1 MELSELV
8 SALVERNVLIDP
20 VQSDSWDYTTYY
32 VDNLKFDLQYVDL
45 YSSEKEAR
53 TVSAIE
59 VYPNH
64 NDGIVVQF
72 LHGEDCD
79 ALQLKPFADDESD
92 AFEYEAFE
100 LYRLVKEA
108 I

>member
-8 SALVERNVLIDP
+8 TALVERNALYYP
-20 VQSDSWDYTTYY
+20 RQCNGYTRYY
-32 VDNLKFDLQYVDL
+32 VNDNDFEFRYLDL
-45 YSSEKEAR
+45 YSSER
-53 TVSAIE
+53 HSRSVSAID